1 VVETGRPVVVP
12 RISHEPLFLNR
23 TGVLK
28 KTGRDEVTFV
38 CVPITAD
45 TRTVGAL
52 GVTLPYE
59 KESTYDGEA
68 KFFGNLRPS
77 FDFALGEQKVSIF
90 GRYEWVGK
98 RYVDLFNR
106 TAMPGY
112 QTIGGGAS
120 LDWGAWH
127 FQVVGDN
134 LFNAHGLTEGNTRTD
149 QFAGQGTSEAIYGR
163 PLFGRNFRFIVSRS
177 W

>member
-1 VVETGRPVVVP
+1 MTWQDPEYANLQNTSG
-12 RISHEPLFLNR
+12 
-23 TGVLK
+23 
-28 KTGRDEVTFV
+28 
-38 CVPITAD
+38 AD
-45 TRTVGAL
+45 PAAVNGKQIIR
-52 GVTLPYE
+52 
-59 KESTYDGEA
+59 EA

-77 FDFALGEQKVSIF
+77 FDFNLGEQRVSVF
-90 GRYEWVGK
+90 GRYEWVGR

-112 QTIGGGAS
+112 QTTGAGVS
-120 LDWGAWH
+120 VDRGPWH
-127 FQVVGDN
+127 LQVVGDN

-163 PLFGRNFRFIVSRS
+163 PLFGRNFRLIVIRS